1 MFLDPRGD
9 EGYHIYYGCEG
20 YQQFPFIQEKNLLAW
35 QGYFG
40 FFNIFFHKGTMPL
53 LTSSTMPKNARHN
66 GRPMINPSAIHT
78 KLVVKIGKADAIED
92 KISFFPFSGLISV
105 K

>member
-1 MFLDPRGD
+1 
-9 EGYHIYYGCEG
+9 
-20 YQQFPFIQEKNLLAW
+20 
-35 QGYFG
+35 
-40 FFNIFFHKGTMPL
+40 MPL